1 MAARLPTPA
10 AFRRM
15 LSSPSLL
22 LQQTPCRTTTLPPRI
37 MTIARRTYSAESE
50 PAPAPLLVKMKVDLK
65 AAMRAKDATR
75 LAVLR
80 SIMSATL
87 NASKTDKPIRTDAQL
102 VALLRKTARASQ
114 DAVAGFKAAGRDDL
128 VEKEDAQIK
137 VLEEYAAESGVKT
150 VGEKELGDAVAKAKE
165 MVLAEKLPLNIG
177 TIRNMLTK
185 VGGPLEG
192 KDFDGAELMNVIKA
206 ALK

>member
-1 MAARLPTPA
+1 
-10 AFRRM
+10 
-15 LSSPSLL
+15 
-22 LQQTPCRTTTLPPRI
+22 
-37 MTIARRTYSAESE
+37 
-50 PAPAPLLVKMKVDLK
+50 MKGDLK

-87 NASKTDKPIRTDAQL
+87 NASKTDRPIRTDAQL

-114 DAVAGFKAAGRDDL
+114 DAVAGFKDAGRDDL

-137 VLEEYAAESGVKT
+137 VLEGYAAESGVKSL
-150 VGEKELGDAVAKAKE
+150 GEKELEDAVAKAKD
-165 MVLAEKLPLNIG
+165 MALAEKLPLNIG
-177 TIRNMLTK
+177 TIRKVLTQA
-185 VGGPLEG
+185 GGPLDG

-206 ALK
+206 SLQK